1 MDVNLLFVRYFCGM
15 GWVGVVLCQ
24 TWDLFFAY
32 NPLLVLLHSAFLL
45 QTHRILREGQES
57 YKLPVESHNPFHS
70 NEKSGP
76 KLMSVTYYFCS
87 FRFLFVWLNNW
98 ISLSCIWFTQLIQVD
113 SLGNGFRPFRLFL
126 IECKGWT
133 VAFLMFLNL
142 LISSHLNKKLNGQT
156 FFFYYKDKK
165 SL

>member
-1 MDVNLLFVRYFCGM
+1 MSICCSYGIFVGWGGCRSVSNLRS
-15 GWVGVVLCQ
+15 
-24 TWDLFFAY
+24 FFAY
-32 NPLLVLLHSAFLL
+32 NPLLVFHSAFLL

-76 KLMSVTYYFCS
+76 KSMFVTYYFCS
-87 FRFLFVWLNNW
+87 FGFLFVWLNNW

-113 SLGNGFRPFRLFL
+113 SLGNGFRLFRLFL
-126 IECKGWT
+126 IECKDCT

-142 LISSHLNKKLNGQT
+142 LISSHLLNKKLNGQT